1 VPRTRRKNKKK
12 PAPARR
18 RTSATSASK
27 EAAIGRT
34 QPADPREHLS
44 RAALLKKYPCLPVEF
59 PLLFHALQPDMTID
73 DAAAPKIGTIPNSVT
88 PAQKC
93 EVLRDFYGR
102 GKRVIRQLD
111 EFTQLVKP
119 RTNSNRDVEP
129 LWPEINKVYT
139 QALIQVRRKVVERTE
154 NYKYTRRDNLRK

>member
-1 VPRTRRKNKKK
+1 
-12 PAPARR
+12 
-18 RTSATSASK
+18 
-27 EAAIGRT
+27 
-34 QPADPREHLS
+34 
-44 RAALLKKYPCLPVEF
+44 
-59 PLLFHALQPDMTID
+59 
-73 DAAAPKIGTIPNSVT
+73 VT